1 MGGAGVSTYGWT
13 TKFTLYRGPVQHR
26 RPHPFE
32 RIPQRHSEPP
42 RARARVFKRGETW
55 YFQTTLGTR
64 VVDADNTNHWRTI
77 FDGAFASA
85 SAFDHVLRVGHPIK
99 RSYRELVDRAVR
111 P

>member
-1 MGGAGVSTYGWT
+1 MGGAGVSGYWYAKGR
-13 TKFTLYRGPVQHR
+13 FVLYRVQPKIGPFDRIV
-26 RPHPFE
+26 RPRESAPL
-32 RIPQRHSEPP
+32 
-42 RARARVFKRGETW
+42 ARARVFKRGGTWFSET
-55 YFQTTLGTR
+55 TIGTR
-64 VVDADNTNHWRTI
+64 VVDSDNTNHWRTI